1 MQRPLRTL
9 AVAAGLAFTAS
20 MLHPPGPQFASP
32 AFAKKGKGP
41 DIAAETFINAAPIAT
56 GIVRRLLVN
65 PQGEVDGLLLEGGM
79 IAKFPPHMSK
89 ELVAVVKPSDT
100 VSVRGYREAESTF
113 KAFVI
118 TNEASKQ
125 QVIEHPPFEMQAL
138 PKHLRFAALTRLRI
152 SGTVEQPLRGREGEV
167 NGALLQDGTVV
178 RFPPHVAFNF
188 ANLLQAGQTLA
199 AEGLG
204 TESPYGRGLEAT
216 AMGPTLEAL
225 RPVYGQ

>member
-1 MQRPLRTL
+1 MQRSIRAL
-9 AVAAGLAFTAS
+9 AVAAGLAVTAS
-20 MLHPPGPQFASP
+20 ILYPPGLQFSAP
-32 AFAKKGKGP
+32 ALAKKGKGP
-41 DIAAETFINAAPIAT
+41 DVAAETFINTAPIAT

-65 PQGEVDGLLLEGGM
+65 PQGEVDGLLLGDGM

-89 ELVAVVKPSDT
+89 ELVAIVKPSDT
-100 VSVRGYREAESTF
+100 VSVRGFREAEGTI

-125 QVIEHPPFEMQAL
+125 QVIEHPPFEMDAL
-138 PKHLRFAALTRLRI
+138 PKHLRFATLTSLRI
-152 SGTVEQPLRGREGEV
+152 AGTVERLMRGREGEV

-188 ANLLQAGQTLA
+188 ANLLQPGQALA

-204 TESPYGRGLEAT
+204 SETSFGRGLEAT
-216 AMGPTLEAL
+216 ALGPTPDAL
-225 RPVYGQ
+225 RPIYGR